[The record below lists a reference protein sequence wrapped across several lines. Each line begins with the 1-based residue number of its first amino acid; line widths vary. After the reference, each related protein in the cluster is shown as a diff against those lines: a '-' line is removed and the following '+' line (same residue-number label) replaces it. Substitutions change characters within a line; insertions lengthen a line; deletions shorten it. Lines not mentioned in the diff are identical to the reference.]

1 MGGDSL
7 HLNRDFG
14 KAILDSE
21 SATGLWIGG
30 GQKKKALE
38 RLPCLS
44 GFLPIQ
50 MARLG
55 WNDMLM
61 GSPHSLACSIRLYEH
76 WPSARSNQDVSQL
89 L

>member
-1 MGGDSL
+1 MGDDSL

-14 KAILDSE
+14 KAVLDSE

-30 GQKKKALE
+30 GQKKALE

-44 GFLPIQ
+44 EFLSIQ

-55 WNDMLM
+55 CNDMLM

-76 WPSARSNQDVSQL
+76 WPSARSNHGMSQVL
-89 L
+89 